1 MIYRFDAYALDAD
14 RYELRRGG
22 DLVAVEPQVLDV
34 LLHLVRDRDRIV
46 SRDDLIAGVWDGRIV
61 SDSTLGSRISAVRHA
76 IGDDGEQQRL
86 IRTLPRKGYRFIAV
100 VQESNEANREDIQVG
115 VDRHD
120 GTRSAS
126 WCASPPSSDRASILV
141 FPFANLSADSEQDR
155 FIDGLVDDITAALS
169 RFRNLLVI
177 GRSATRGCKRQ
188 ALDFKQLVAE
198 LGARYVIDG
207 TLRKERS
214 RVRIGAQLIDSS
226 TMACLWASRF
236 DGNLRNSFNLQ
247 DQVTASV
254 VGALVSKLEQ
264 VEIERIK
271 IGPKRGLDAY
281 SCTLRGLDNLHQWT
295 KDGIGEALHHFQK
308 AIEIEPEFAEAYAMA
323 AYCGVQRQSYG
334 WIVDRPREIADC
346 VQLALRAAELG
357 KDDAHVLAKAA
368 HAISAVGGDVEGGAS
383 LIGRAIRLN
392 SHLTAAWYVS
402 GWIMLFLGK
411 PELAIQHLEHA
422 IDISPYDRL
431 VFKIRAAIAY
441 AHFFSGRYD
450 AAAASASEA
459 LRERP
464 NYLTALRVVSASH
477 ALGGRLIEGR
487 QLMARICQLDP
498 GLRVSG
504 LADLLPFR
512 RVKDSAKWAGALQRV
527 GLPD

>member
-1 MIYRFDAYALDAD
+1 VIYRFEAYALDAD
-14 RYELRRGG
+14 RYELRRGA
-22 DLVAVEPQVLDV
+22 DLVAVEPQVLGV
-34 LLHLVRDRDRIV
+34 LLHLVRNRNRVV

-61 SDSTLGSRISAVRHA
+61 SESTLSSRVCAARHA

-100 VQESNEANREDIQVG
+100 VQESNEAGKEGAEVG
-115 VDRHD
+115 VDCHD
-120 GTRSAS
+120 TIQSAP
-126 WCASPPSSDRASILV
+126 WCPSSPRDRASILV

-169 RFRNLLVI
+169 RFRHLLVI
-177 GRSATRGCKRQ
+177 GRSATRGYKRQ

-198 LGARYVIDG
+198 LGVRYVIDG
-207 TLRKERS
+207 TLRTGGS
-214 RVRIGAQLIDSS
+214 RVRIAAQFIDSS

-236 DGNLRNSFNLQ
+236 DGNLRNTFNLQ

-271 IGPKRGLDAY
+271 IGPKRTLDAY
-281 SCTLRGLDNLHQWT
+281 TCTLRGLDNLHQWT
-295 KDGIGEALHHFQK
+295 KGGIGEALDLFQK
-308 AIEIEPEFAEAYAMA
+308 AIEIEPEFASAYAMA
-323 AYCGVQRQSYG
+323 AYCYVQRQSYG
-334 WIVDRPREIADC
+334 WITDRPRETAEC

-357 KDDAHVLAKAA
+357 KDDALALAKAA

-392 SHLTAAWYVS
+392 PHLNGAWYVS
-402 GWIMLFLGK
+402 GWIMLWLGK
-411 PELAIQHLEHA
+411 PEAAMQHLEHA
-422 IDISPYDRL
+422 IDLSPYDRL
-431 VFKIRAAIAY
+431 VFKIHAAKAY
-441 AHFFSGRYD
+441 AHFLSGRYD

-464 NYLTALRVVSASH
+464 NYLTALRVASASH
-477 ALGGRLIEGR
+477 GLGGRLIEGR
-487 QLMARICQLDP
+487 QLMARMCQLDP
-498 GLRVSG
+498 GLHISG
-504 LADLLPFR
+504 LAYQAPFR
-512 RVKDSAKWAGALQRV
+512 RDKDSRKWAGALQRV